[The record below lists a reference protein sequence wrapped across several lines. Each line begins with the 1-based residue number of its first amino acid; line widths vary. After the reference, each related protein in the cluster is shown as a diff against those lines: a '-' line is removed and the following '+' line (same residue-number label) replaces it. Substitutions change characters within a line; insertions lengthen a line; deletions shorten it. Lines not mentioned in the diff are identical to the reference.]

1 MQQQLDKFGDVKFES
16 LTGANAR
23 KTVLVIGIMA
33 AHAVG
38 EGCGVGVSFC
48 GSRGW
53 AQVRFDQRAPPNK
66 ECESRTSPGHLCLQ
80 LLEPQLFCSLSVSSG
95 DEAIWGHACS
105 VMDTEYKALV
115 HLCKSNTKSQGT
127 LVSMCL
133 VCGKVTFLILFG
145 ETHTA
150 CVCILA
156 FTTRVDTGVKC
167 SYGRRLIV
175 GKGETI

>member
-53 AQVRFDQRAPPNK
+53 AQVRLDQRTWSQHK
-66 ECESRTSPGHLCLQ
+66 SRQQQPCAILV
-80 LLEPQLFCSLSVSSG
+80 LL
-95 DEAIWGHACS
+95 
-105 VMDTEYKALV
+105 
-115 HLCKSNTKSQGT
+115 
-127 LVSMCL
+127 
-133 VCGKVTFLILFG
+133 
-145 ETHTA
+145 
-150 CVCILA
+150 
-156 FTTRVDTGVKC
+156 
-167 SYGRRLIV
+167 
-175 GKGETI
+175 

>member
-53 AQVRFDQRAPPNK
+53 AQVH
-66 ECESRTSPGHLCLQ
+66 CMLCIHYQ
-80 LLEPQLFCSLSVSSG
+80 SCPV
-95 DEAIWGHACS
+95 A
-105 VMDTEYKALV
+105 
-115 HLCKSNTKSQGT
+115 
-127 LVSMCL
+127 
-133 VCGKVTFLILFG
+133 
-145 ETHTA
+145 
-150 CVCILA
+150 
-156 FTTRVDTGVKC
+156 
-167 SYGRRLIV
+167 
-175 GKGETI
+175 